1 MKRGLFSKSSID
13 TDNGVVIMI
22 YGIASIIRILILSL
36 GFGLSLSA
44 YAYAETNCGAP
55 SGKAADWEIAQP
67 ADVGVDPKLLCSLA
81 QRGADLKETN
91 VHAILVARHG
101 KLIFEQYY
109 SGSDEKWGQQLG
121 NVAFGPT
128 VPHDLRSITKSVVS
142 LVLGIGIDRGWVH
155 DVDQPVFTLLP
166 NYADLR
172 SAEKDRI
179 TLRDLLTMSAG
190 LTWNE
195 HLPYDNPENSETRM
209 DRAGDPCRFVVE
221 QPVQHSPGS
230 VWNYSGGSAAL
241 IACVLH
247 QATGKTIDQLA
258 EENLFKPLG
267 ITNAEWHPYPQIGE
281 PVAAS
286 GLRLLPGDTL
296 KIGQLVLNR
305 GMWHGQQIVPAAWI
319 QEATTPQINGPGSY
333 FYGFQFWLGRSL
345 VNHRQVDWAAGF
357 GYGGQHLVII
367 PSLDMVVLIHA
378 GLYGNPASDGIGDAI
393 LNKFILPAATP

>member
-1 MKRGLFSKSSID
+1 
-13 TDNGVVIMI
+13 MI
-22 YGIASIIRILILSL
+22 YGIASITRILILSFS
-36 GFGLSLSA
+36 FGLALSA
-44 YAYAETNCGAP
+44 HAYADTNCGAP
-55 SGKAADWEIAQP
+55 SGKDAGWEIAQP
-67 ADVGVDPKLLCSLA
+67 ADVGVDPTLLCSLV

-109 SGSDEKWGQQLG
+109 SGPDEKWGQQLG
-121 NVAFGPT
+121 NVAFGPA

-142 LVLGIGIDRGWVH
+142 LVLGIGIGKGWVH
-155 DVDQPVFTLLP
+155 DIDQPISALLP

-172 SAEKDRI
+172 SPDKDRI
-179 TLRDLLTMSAG
+179 GLRDLLTMSAG

-195 HLPYDNPENSETRM
+195 HLPYGNPENSETRM
-209 DRAGDPCRFVVE
+209 DFADDPCRFVLE
-221 QPVQHSPGS
+221 QPVQRPPGS

-247 QATGKTIDQLA
+247 QATGKTIDELA

-267 ITNAEWHPYPQIGE
+267 ISNVEWAHYPKIGE

-296 KIGQLVLNR
+296 KIGQLVLDK

-319 QEATTPQINGPGSY
+319 QEATAPQINGPGSY

-357 GYGGQHLVII
+357 GYGGQHLVVI

-378 GLYGNPASDGIGDAI
+378 GLYGNSAADGIGDAI